1 MPTAV
6 KLMRLFTA
14 GFSMSLRRTLAFRTN
29 LFFDV
34 LLAVAGLLSALATV
48 LLVFTQT
55 DRLAGWTKPETLVLA
70 GTFQILTGIKAT
82 FIDPNLSWFPS
93 RGIRDGTLD
102 TYLLQPAPSLFLA
115 SLATAAP
122 LALAQTLLGLTVVA
136 AGVSAHGRTPSGLA
150 VIAWLMLLA
159 VGAALTWALGV
170 LLACLAFWAPRLELD
185 VFYSA
190 VWQLGRYPTDVY
202 RRPIRLLLTY
212 VLPLTLV
219 AALPTGVLL
228 RQPRPAV
235 VLASAAAGAV
245 AVVIAVGVWRL
256 GLRRYTGATS

>member
-1 MPTAV
+1 MPTIIMLA
-6 KLMRLFTA
+6 RLFIA
-14 GFSMSLRRTLAFRTN
+14 GFSMSLRRTLTFRTN

-55 DRLAGWTKPETLVLA
+55 DRLAGWTRPETLVLA

-93 RGIRDGTLD
+93 RGIRQGT
-102 TYLLQPAPSLFLA
+102 
-115 SLATAAP
+115 
-122 LALAQTLLGLTVVA
+122 
-136 AGVSAHGRTPSGLA
+136 
-150 VIAWLMLLA
+150 
-159 VGAALTWALGV
+159 
-170 LLACLAFWAPRLELD
+170 LD

-190 VWQLGRYPTDVY
+190 GWELGRYPTDIY

-212 VLPLTLV
+212 VLPLTLI
-219 AALPTGVLL
+219 ATLPASVLL

-235 VLASAAAGAV
+235 ILASAAAGV
-245 AVVIAVGVWRL
+245 AAIIIATGVWRL